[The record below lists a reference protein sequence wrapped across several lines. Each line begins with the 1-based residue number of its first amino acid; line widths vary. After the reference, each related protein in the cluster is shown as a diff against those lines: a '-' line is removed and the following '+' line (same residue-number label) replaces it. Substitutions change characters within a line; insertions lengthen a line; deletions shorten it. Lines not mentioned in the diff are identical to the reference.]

1 MYGLI
6 DGEDLSV
13 DIMHDV
19 VYDIRITRHIY
30 IHMYKMLI
38 MSCNI

>member
-1 MYGLI
+1 MIEHMVYGLI

-19 VYDIRITRHIY
+19 VYDIRIA
-30 IHMYKMLI
+30 
-38 MSCNI
+38 